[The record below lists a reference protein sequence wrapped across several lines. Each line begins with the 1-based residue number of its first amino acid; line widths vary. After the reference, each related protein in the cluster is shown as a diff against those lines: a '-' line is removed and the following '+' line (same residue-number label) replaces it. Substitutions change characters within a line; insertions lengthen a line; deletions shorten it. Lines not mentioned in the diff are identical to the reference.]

1 MKKNYMKPT
10 TNVVN
15 IRTQHQLLAGSLS
28 GDYVKN
34 GDASSDGENLSRGG
48 SFWDDEE
55 D

>member
-15 IRTQHQLLAGSLS
+15 IRTQHPLLAGSLS
-28 GDYVKN
+28 GEYVKS
-34 GDASSDGENLSRGG
+34 GEAGDGENLSRGG